1 MLIRAGR
8 TAASIW
14 RQRFVKR
21 WKFELENREEC
32 SLWYLGMKLIEACE
46 HYEEYLN
53 YEVAKLA
60 MDLLLAELS
69 RRDAERDDLMIW
81 KANRAEYIARQN
93 EILNEIE
100 AERASFDTG
109 MDALWLAEIEPEG
122 RA

>member
-1 MLIRAGR
+1 MLIRVYR
-8 TAASIW
+8 IVASIW
-14 RQRFVKR
+14 RQRLVKR

-32 SLWYLGMKLIEACE
+32 SLWSLGMKLIEACE
-46 HYEEYLN
+46 HYEENLN

-69 RRDAERDDLMIW
+69 RRDAERHDLMIW

-93 EILNEIE
+93 EILEEIE
-100 AERASFDTG
+100 AERASFDAG

-122 RA
+122 EA

>member
-1 MLIRAGR
+1 MLIGVCRIV
-8 TAASIW
+8 ASIW

-53 YEVAKLA
+53 YEAAKLA
-60 MDLLLAELS
+60 MELLLAELS

-81 KANRAEYIARQN
+81 KANRAEYIAKQN
-93 EILNEIE
+93 EILKEIE
-100 AERASFDTG
+100 AERTSFDAG

-122 RA
+122 QA

>member
-1 MLIRAGR
+1 MLIRGCR
-8 TAASIW
+8 IVASIW
-14 RQRFVKR
+14 RQRCVKR

-60 MDLLLAELS
+60 MELLLAELS

-93 EILNEIE
+93 EMLEEIE
-100 AERASFDTG
+100 AERASFDAE
-109 MDALWLAEIEPEG
+109 MDALWLAEIEPKG
-122 RA
+122 QA